1 MRRGLFQRLRSD
13 ERGVSAVEFALIA
26 PLLIFFYMG
35 LAELCQGY
43 MAQKRMGHASA
54 MVADLVAQE
63 ESVTAA
69 EVDDI
74 FQIGRLVMQPF
85 SSDTLRQRVSS
96 VTRVNGVA
104 RVDWS
109 RGGGMDALEPGSTV
123 TLPQDLIGN
132 GESVIMSEAT
142 YDYDSLADYFLEG
155 MTLFQHRYFL
165 RPRVTERTAC
175 GNC

>member
-63 ESVTAA
+63 E
-69 EVDDI
+69 DR
-74 FQIGRLVMQPF
+74 FQLGRLAMQPF

-142 YDYDSLADYFLEG
+142 YDYDSLADY
-155 MTLFQHRYFL
+155 
-165 RPRVTERTAC
+165 
-175 GNC
+175 